1 MRLSR
6 TLFAITGLP
15 AILMTVVLGLLFVQL
30 DAVERHRRE
39 EAAARQA
46 LDDMLTTV
54 HSMGRYAFVMMSYAN
69 DLDPRWLGQAEKFAK
84 EIPQSLDELDAACR
98 SPESRAT
105 AKKIALHLGDIF
117 GCSQEIIWSAAIA
130 PTDLCPIRLN
140 ELRSGLQPRLRVLTQ
155 LNSELTK
162 QLEKEI
168 AAGKQRVNNYEQQR
182 LFVLSG
188 VALALLSTVATVAF
202 FNRQIRSRLAV
213 VTENTK
219 RLAASTALM
228 PPLQGNDEVA
238 DLDKTFHSMAGALAD
253 ARKREGDAIANSADV
268 ICVLD
273 GEQRIAQINDAIEH
287 WGFVPAELIGKE
299 FSSIV
304 DERCD
309 DELRI
314 GKHWALL
321 SEVKSS
327 LDERTFCVIHDITE
341 RKHLEQLISE
351 SAASEDLIFD
361 SIPAAVLVLHADGSI
376 VRANSAAR
384 LFLEKIGNPDL
395 LFPEQ
400 LKSAGLPIDVS
411 VEQLPSGLFLAV
423 VLDLAERKQLED
435 AKTELLSMIANDI
448 DAPLGRIAQT
458 LKNVSETEN
467 AALND
472 AGQQKVVAAESES
485 QRLMRLFRD
494 LLRVEQEG
502 SLSVSKRVTELDATI
517 SGAIE
522 AAQPHAERAGVVIEC
537 ASCVPASIEMD
548 RQRMMQVLLN
558 LLTNAIKF
566 SHSGDTITI
575 RARRSDNGDSIL
587 IEVSDR
593 GSGIPESII
602 PTIFDAFVQ
611 VRKSDA
617 SEKGGSGL
625 GLAICKTIVEA
636 HGGAISVAN
645 NAERGCTFT
654 ILLPA

>member
-15 AILMTVVLGLLFVQL
+15 AILMTAVLGLLFLQL
-30 DAVERHRRE
+30 DAVERHRRQ

-54 HSMGRYAFVMMSYAN
+54 HTMGRYAFMMMNYAN
-69 DLDPRWLGQAEKFAK
+69 DLDPRWLGQADKFAK
-84 EIPQSLDELDAACR
+84 EIPQSLDQLDAACR

-105 AKKIALHLGDIF
+105 AKKIALHLGDMF

-140 ELRSGLQPRLRVLTQ
+140 ELRSGLQPRLRLLTE

-188 VALALLSTVATVAF
+188 LAVALLSTVAMVAF

-213 VTENTK
+213 VSENTK
-219 RLAASTALM
+219 RLAAGTALM
-228 PPLQGNDEVA
+228 PPLRGNDEVA
-238 DLDKTFHSMAGALAD
+238 DLDKTFHSMAKSLGE

-273 GEQRIAQINDAIEH
+273 GQRRIAQINDAIEH
-287 WGFVPAELIGKE
+287 WGFSPDELLGKE

-304 DERCD
+304 DERSG

-321 SEVKSS
+321 SEEKSS

-341 RKHLEQLISE
+341 RKYLEQLIAE
-351 SAASEDLIFD
+351 SAASEDLIFE
-361 SIPAAVLVLHADGSI
+361 SIPAAVLVLQSDGSI

-384 LFLEKIGNPDL
+384 LFLQKLGNPDF

-423 VLDLAERKQLED
+423 VLDLTERKQLED
-435 AKTELLSMIANDI
+435 TKTELLSMIANDI
-448 DAPLGRIAQT
+448 DAPLGRIAET
-458 LKNVSETEN
+458 LKNVSEETST
-467 AALND
+467 LNE

-485 QRLMRLFRD
+485 KRLMRLFRD

-502 SLSVSKRVTELDATI
+502 SISVSKSATELDATI
-517 SGAIE
+517 CGAVE
-522 AAQPHAERAGVVIEC
+522 AAQPHAERAGVVIEY
-537 ASCVPASIEMD
+537 ASSGPASVPID
-548 RQRMMQVLLN
+548 RQRIVQVILN

-566 SHSGDTITI
+566 SHGGDKITI
-575 RARRSDNGDSIL
+575 RASRSESDNAIL
-587 IEVSDR
+587 IEISDQ
-593 GSGIPESII
+593 GPGIPEEII

-617 SEKGGSGL
+617 TEKGGSGL

-636 HGGAISVAN
+636 HGGSISVAN